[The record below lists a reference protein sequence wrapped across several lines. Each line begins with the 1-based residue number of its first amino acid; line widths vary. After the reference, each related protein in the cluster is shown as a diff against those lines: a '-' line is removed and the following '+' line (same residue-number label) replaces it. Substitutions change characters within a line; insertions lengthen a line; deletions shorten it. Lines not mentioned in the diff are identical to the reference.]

1 MAFSLPFFER
11 LWRGGAVPA
20 KRRRWGFVLRALL
33 RFGAGVSTGGVT
45 AGRLPRALAEGAG
58 RGALAE
64 GAGRGAGTTGG
75 VGDRGAGPGEGE
87 KEGSRGESGGG
98 VPPGLEGSDCA
109 SSSPSAGRF
118 I

>member
-58 RGALAE
+58 RGA
-64 GAGRGAGTTGG
+64 GTTGG